1 MAHYKGNDYV
11 NKYNKAIA
19 ISEEDMKYIENNK
32 GKKSKAGFL
41 DMIINYYKENK

>member
-1 MAHYKGNDYV
+1 MRNWKTS
-11 NKYNKAIA
+11 KYNKTIG

-41 DMIINYYKENK
+41 DMIINYYKKVK